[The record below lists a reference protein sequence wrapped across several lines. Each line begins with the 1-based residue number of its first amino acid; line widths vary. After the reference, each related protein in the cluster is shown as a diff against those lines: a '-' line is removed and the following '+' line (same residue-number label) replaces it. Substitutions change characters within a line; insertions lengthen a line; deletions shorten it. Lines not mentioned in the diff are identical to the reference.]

1 MLYIGYAVYERR
13 VLRRPYHFVPLAIV
27 DLDTDAVWRPGEG
40 QLIRERER
48 EAMRRREEAE
58 GTAHGLRHWVRRV
71 RAHMD
76 YI

>member
-1 MLYIGYAVYERR
+1 MLYIGYAVYERL
-13 VLRRPYHFVPLAIV
+13 VVRRPYHFVPLAIV

-58 GTAHGLRHWVRRV
+58 GTAHGLRHWVRRI